1 MVGDVKKGWSKRLL
15 FDLFTG
21 RKLVESLQPD
31 VFFSMQNTLISG
43 VRGKKVLYVHQP
55 LGYQK
60 VKRFSFLK
68 RAEREYAIYQHLIAK
83 MINASVRR
91 ADYVIVQTEWMRGAV
106 IEKTHVNGDKVIRIL
121 PMLPDLSAYKD
132 RVQISPHT
140 FFYPSGNILYKN
152 HALLYEAAKLLQNM
166 GIEDFRICVTLTKEE
181 LLQNLKDVEEEVLSH
196 FEWLGRI
203 ERERVFEMYQKSVL
217 LFPSYIET
225 FGYPPA
231 EASAIGTLVLASD
244 CPFCHEV
251 LSGYENAYYFDPFDP
266 VKLAD
271 LMADVING
279 RITLRDVSDTKE
291 NAPSGW
297 SAVVDVLTRS

>member
-1 MVGDVKKGWSKRLL
+1 M
-15 FDLFTG
+15 
-21 RKLVESLQPD
+21 
-31 VFFSMQNTLISG
+31 
-43 VRGKKVLYVHQP
+43 
-55 LGYQK
+55 
-60 VKRFSFLK
+60 
-68 RAEREYAIYQHLIAK
+68 
-83 MINASVRR
+83 
-91 ADYVIVQTEWMRGAV
+91 
-106 IEKTHVNGDKVIRIL
+106 
-121 PMLPDLSAYKD
+121 
-132 RVQISPHT
+132 
-140 FFYPSGNILYKN
+140 
-152 HALLYEAAKLLQNM
+152 
-166 GIEDFRICVTLTKEE
+166 
-181 LLQNLKDVEEEVLSH
+181 LSH

>member
-1 MVGDVKKGWSKRLL
+1 MRILVNDIAASKTGALSILKDFYYFIRENDTENEWIFLLSDRYLEETDRIHVRVVGDVKKGWSKRLL

-91 ADYVIVQTEWMRGAV
+91 ADYVIVQTEWMRRAV

-140 FFYPSGNILYKN
+140 FFLPVREYPVQKSRPALRSGKT
-152 HALLYEAAKLLQNM
+152 AAKYGHRRFQDM
-166 GIEDFRICVTLTKEE
+166 RDAHKRRTSSKSERCGRRGAFTL
-181 LLQNLKDVEEEVLSH
+181 
-196 FEWLGRI
+196 
-203 ERERVFEMYQKSVL
+203 
-217 LFPSYIET
+217 
-225 FGYPPA
+225 
-231 EASAIGTLVLASD
+231 
-244 CPFCHEV
+244 
-251 LSGYENAYYFDPFDP
+251 
-266 VKLAD
+266 
-271 LMADVING
+271 
-279 RITLRDVSDTKE
+279 
-291 NAPSGW
+291 
-297 SAVVDVLTRS
+297 